1 MWLEKISKKFHTT
14 PFSTRQHDLF
24 LCRCGAGLDSL
35 FNMAC
40 YAQYFQRGRYF
51 AFTAVSLRDDNNISG
66 RI

>member
-1 MWLEKISKKFHTT
+1 MVIKKYKKIPHN
-14 PFSTRQHDLF
+14 PFSTRQHVLF

-40 YAQYFQRGRYF
+40 YAQYFQRVRYF
-51 AFTAVSLRDDNNISG
+51 ASTAVSLRDDNNISG